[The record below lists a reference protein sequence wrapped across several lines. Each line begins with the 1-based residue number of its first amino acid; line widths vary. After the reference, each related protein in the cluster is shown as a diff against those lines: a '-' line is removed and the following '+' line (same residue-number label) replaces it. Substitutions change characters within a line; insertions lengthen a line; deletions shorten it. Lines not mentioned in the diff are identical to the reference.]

1 MEQYNCHVKWNC
13 AVPEDI
19 HTPPPPPPHA
29 RDWNFLRGGE
39 FCRAKKFIKE
49 MYEA

>member
-13 AVPEDI
+13 AVPENI
-19 HTPPPPPPHA
+19 HTPHA